1 MTIEAT
7 LDRIAAALERLADAK
22 SSATPAATPDAPK
35 ASRGRPKKEAETPT
49 QPEAPKAE
57 QAKAEP
63 AQAEAP
69 KAEPVQA
76 QPAPAAAAAEPPFEY
91 DVLKAEVL
99 RLANKGAEGRERTA
113 ALLKEFGAAKAIDVP
128 VERWNELLGRFQKE
142 IAELDG
148 AGDFA

>member
-7 LDRIAAALERLADAK
+7 LDRIATALERLAEIKAG
-22 SSATPAATPDAPK
+22 SNTAVAAETPDAPK
-35 ASRGRPKKEAETPT
+35 PRGRQMKE
-49 QPEAPKAE
+49 PEAPKAE
-57 QAKAEP
+57 TV
-63 AQAEAP
+63 QAEAP
-69 KAEPVQA
+69 KAETVQA
-76 QPAPAAAAAEPPFEY
+76 QPAPAAAVAEPPFEY

-142 IAELDG
+142 SAELDG

>member
-7 LDRIAAALERLADAK
+7 LDRIATALERLVEIK
-22 SSATPAATPDAPK
+22 SGGNVSNASETPDAPK
-35 ASRGRPKKEAETPT
+35 PRGRPKKEAEAPA
-49 QPEAPKAE
+49 QPET
-57 QAKAEP
+57 P

-69 KAEPVQA
+69 KTEPVQA

-142 IAELDG
+142 SAELDG
-148 AGDFA
+148 AGDFT

>member
-7 LDRIAAALERLADAK
+7 LDRIATALERLVEIKSGGNVSNAAD
-22 SSATPAATPDAPK
+22 TPDAPK
-35 ASRGRPKKEAETPT
+35 ARGRQKKDTAAQPETPKT
-49 QPEAPKAE
+49 EAPKTE
-57 QAKAEP
+57 T

-69 KAEPVQA
+69 KTEPVQA

-142 IAELDG
+142 SAELDG
-148 AGDFA
+148 AGDFT